1 MHHLLHDI
9 GVAVLAATLLGLVA
23 HWTRQP
29 IILGYLIAGAL
40 VGKKL
45 GFGAIHD
52 DHSIEI
58 ISEIGLILLLFII
71 GLEMNIKALL
81 ASGRQLLVAGFGQ
94 FPLCVLLGVGL
105 FGLMGYG
112 LRGGRIDGL
121 YLAMLCALSSTAV
134 VVKLLYDKGELDT
147 LPGRMTLGILVI
159 QDIYAIFILALQ
171 PNLANPTAGP
181 ILKAVGGTIL
191 LLAGGFL
198 LSKYALRWV
207 FSSIAKSPEMVVAV
221 SIGWCAAVAAAA
233 AAMNL
238 SKEMGA
244 LVAGLSIAAFPY
256 SIHVTAK
263 TLPLRDFFLTLF
275 FVSLGMQISAPRVD
289 MIGIVLLLVGF
300 IVVSRFLS
308 IYPLLK
314 LSGGGRRTAFIS
326 SLNLSQMS
334 EFSLVIASLG
344 VTYKHIGEE
353 TVGIAIYAMA
363 ITAVLSSYGIRYNHQ
378 IYRAFERLLSRKG
391 AGAVVAGAGAE
402 AEGANGHGSHRP
414 VVLLGVHRGAR
425 ALIDGLAQR
434 APEAL
439 GKMRLIDFNT
449 EVIREMRERGINGT
463 FGDLC
468 SLDTLEH
475 AHLHH
480 AKMILSTIPD
490 MLLKG
495 TDNQTLVRA
504 CRALAPHAT
513 IVATADNARHE
524 QVLRAEGAD
533 FVVNPNVLAGDLTAA
548 LVVAAVTEQRGE
560 EVAERVAA
568 ADEAAHRALESV
580 SESPHAAPPQTVNA

>member
-1 MHHLLHDI
+1 MHHLLPDI
-9 GVAVLAATLLGLVA
+9 GVAVLAATLLGLIA

-45 GFGAIHD
+45 GFKLIHD

-71 GLEMNIKALL
+71 GLEMNIKALM
-81 ASGRQLLVAGFGQ
+81 ASGKQLLVAGFGQ

-105 FGLMGYG
+105 FGLLGYG
-112 LRGGRIDGL
+112 LRGGNIEGL
-121 YLAMLCALSSTAV
+121 YLALLCALSSTAV

-159 QDIYAIFILALQ
+159 QDIFAIFILALQ

-181 ILKAVGGTIL
+181 ILKAIGGTVL

-198 LSKYALRWV
+198 LSKYVLRWV

-233 AAMNL
+233 GGMNL

-275 FVSLGMQISAPRVD
+275 FVSLGMQISAPRLD
-289 MIGIVLLLVGF
+289 MVWTVLGLVAF
-300 IVVSRFLS
+300 IVASRFLS

-314 LSGGGRRTAFIS
+314 FSGAGRRTAFIS

-344 VTYKHIGEE
+344 VTYKHIGDE
-353 TVGIAIYAMA
+353 TVGVAIYAMA

-378 IYRAFERLLSRKG
+378 IYQAFERLLWRKG
-391 AGAVVAGAGAE
+391 AAAAVAGAE
-402 AEGANGHGSHRP
+402 AGSDGAHGGGRP
-414 VVLLGVHRGAR
+414 IVLLGVHRGAR
-425 ALIDGLAQR
+425 ALIEGLSQR
-434 APEAL
+434 APEVL
-439 GKMRLIDFNT
+439 PKMRIIDFNT
-449 EVIREMRERGINGT
+449 EVLREMRERGVTGT
-463 FGDLC
+463 FGDLS

-495 TDNQTLVRA
+495 TDNQTLVKA
-504 CRALAPHAT
+504 CRALAPHAA
-513 IVATADNARHE
+513 IVATADDARHE

-533 FVVNPNVLAGDLTAA
+533 FVVNPNSLAGDLTAA
-548 LVVAAVTEQRGE
+548 LVVAAVTEQHGE
-560 EVAERVAA
+560 EVTERVAA
-568 ADEAAHRALESV
+568 ADEAAHRALESA
-580 SESPHAAPPQTVNA
+580 SESHPVAHAVRA